1 MTTIK
6 SNGEEWLFFKV
17 PDKATDFKIAEN
29 IMGVKFSIKY
39 RVLKSISKWTTS
51 YKGLGDSNY
60 VIHSVSDEIKE
71 SQAEEIV
78 ERYKDGQHYCY
89 YVSGSKLDGYY
100 CDSAFFAFWS
110 MLRAYDM
117 IDGRFLILK
126 KT

>member
-6 SNGEEWLFFKV
+6 SNGEEWLFLQV
-17 PDKATDFKIAEN
+17 PDKATDFKIAQN
-29 IMGVKFSIKY
+29 IMGEKFSIKY

-51 YKGLGDSNY
+51 YKGLGDSSY

-78 ERYKDGQHYCY
+78 ETYKDWTYCY
-89 YVSGSKLDGYY
+89 YENRGKLDGYY
-100 CDSAFFAFWS
+100 CDSALFSFWS
-110 MLRAYDM
+110 MLKAYGM

-126 KT
+126 KG